1 MKEFVNL
8 IKKQGTKRLIEYLQI
23 IAQHLEYE
31 HYDKNQILC
40 RLGDKGK
47 NAYVIL
53 KGSIDILIK
62 QNKKVKITEKDYIIY
77 LANLVKYKEFYLLS
91 MVLKDNYDIYP
102 VEITNEPNKQNFQR
116 QYTKYKVK
124 KTMLL
129 RKKSII
135 NKVYN
140 FLSDSLKIKTTK
152 SALLTKTFT
161 FTQLLR
167 IINSKQL
174 EDYEVDFVS
183 SDEYISRINTYH
195 PVQNDHEYS
204 MELNIYSYIKIVSKG
219 TGSLIGEIALSD
231 PSAIRTATMIASTDC
246 HCGTINKK
254 SYNISLKNGAEKERK
269 SNLNFIKTV
278 SVFSGISIYI
288 MNHKYYNNFLFQ
300 TIEKGKK
307 IIIEKEEIENIFV
320 IKEGEFEISFK
331 NSINYLSFL
340 INYFLNNKYINDND
354 KKEFIKLITED
365 NLKIKDLLANDVY
378 FKKYYYELRH
388 FRILTMSS
396 GEILGLDEL
405 LNEKEKSLFNVE
417 CKTTKGEI
425 FEMSKIFYLQ
435 MKNIIE
441 SMREKEKMLKEIK
454 SKKIIQRLISIRNSL
469 IKSYYDIEHKKMNIP
484 RSESEKSKLVSLK
497 SVMSRKIKIECKE
510 EKKNNSDTEK
520 SLSDSLL
527 TKRYTNPIRKI
538 NTNSSKIKLKQI
550 EYYKP
555 VKSKFFNQKERK
567 THKKCFSFDLDV
579 NTSEERINTFS
590 NFTQLKNNGKFVK
603 LNDMIW
609 ENLNKTKKNLKKMQS
624 FTESTSPDDLI
635 NIKKDVP
642 YYRIHRKSNNI
653 RKIKIKHI
661 KKEYCPHNKSFSPY
675 K

>member
-8 IKKQGTKRLIEYLQI
+8 IKKQGTKRLFEYLQI

-31 HYDKNQILC
+31 HYDKTQILF
-40 RLGDKGK
+40 RFGDKGK

-53 KGSIDILIK
+53 KGSIDILIN

-102 VEITNEPNKQNFQR
+102 VEITNEPNKEQFQP

-124 KTMLL
+124 KAMII
-129 RKKSII
+129 RKNSII
-135 NKVYN
+135 NKIYG
-140 FLSDSLKIKTTK
+140 FLSGSLKIKNAK
-152 SALLTKTFT
+152 NGLLTKTFT
-161 FTQLLR
+161 FSQLLR

-174 EDYEVDFVS
+174 EDYEVDFAS
-183 SDEYISRINTYH
+183 SDEYISRINTYQ
-195 PVQNDHEYS
+195 PVKNDNEYCL
-204 MELNIYSYIKIVSKG
+204 ELNIYSYIKIGSKG
-219 TGSLIGEIALSD
+219 TGSLIGENALID
-231 PSAIRTATMIASTDC
+231 PTAIRNVTMIAGSDC

-254 SYNISLKNGAEKERK
+254 SYNNSLKNGAEKERK

-288 MNHKYYNNFLFQ
+288 INHKYYDNFLIK

-307 IIIEKEEIENIFV
+307 IIREKEEIENIFI

-331 NSINYLSFL
+331 NSMNYLSYL
-340 INYFLNNKYINDND
+340 IDYFINNKYINDND
-354 KKEFIKLITED
+354 KKDFIKLITEEK
-365 NLKIKDLLANDVY
+365 LKIKDLLSNDVY
-378 FKKYYYELRH
+378 FKKYYYEVRH

-425 FEMSKIFYLQ
+425 FELSKVVYSQ

-454 SKKIIQRLISIRNSL
+454 SKKIIERLISIRDSL
-469 IKSYYDIEHKKMNIP
+469 IKSYYDIEHKKMNIQ
-484 RSESEKSKLVSLK
+484 RSESEKYRLVSLK
-497 SVMSRKIKIECKE
+497 SVIARKIRIDCKE
-510 EKKNNSDTEK
+510 EKKNNSDLDK
-520 SLSDSLL
+520 SLSDS
-527 TKRYTNPIRKI
+527 TSKKRYNNPIKNI
-538 NTNSSKIKLKQI
+538 NLKRTKIKLKQV
-550 EYYKP
+550 EFYNP
-555 VKSKFFNQKERK
+555 VKSKFFIPNK
-567 THKKCFSFDLDV
+567 TKSHKKCISFDLDL
-579 NTSEERINTFS
+579 NTTEERINTFN
-590 NFTQLKNNGKFVK
+590 NFNQSKRISKFIQ

-609 ENLNKTKKNLKKMQS
+609 ENLNQPEKNLNKIKS
-624 FTESTSPDDLI
+624 FTEKTSPDESTPKKKDI
-635 NIKKDVP
+635 YYKVYRKRSNIKKLQV
-642 YYRIHRKSNNI
+642 KL
-653 RKIKIKHI
+653 I
-661 KKEYCPHNKSFSPY
+661 KKQYCPHNKSFSPY